1 MRTCIRLCR
10 KRRSQ
15 FDMQGA
21 RRGPRNGRA
30 GWIDYRP
37 KCHVGRFVDE
47 GGRGGEMG
55 GKAAAVGWPL
65 GEDWRVAR
73 RDRQRRALG
82 VLTRQETLRHVI

>member
-15 FDMQGA
+15 LDVQGV

-37 KCHVGRFVDE
+37 KCHVGRYVD
-47 GGRGGEMG
+47 GGQGGCCWLAIGRG
-55 GKAAAVGWPL
+55 
-65 GEDWRVAR
+65 VAR
-73 RDRQRRALG
+73 GEARQTTQGTWRAHTSGNVTTRHIAGRRD
-82 VLTRQETLRHVI
+82 

>member
-15 FDMQGA
+15 FDVQGA

-37 KCHVGRFVDE
+37 KCHVGRYVDVGE
-47 GGRGGEMG
+47 GMG

>member
-1 MRTCIRLCR
+1 MR
-10 KRRSQ
+10 K
-15 FDMQGA
+15 G
-21 RRGPRNGRA
+21 
-30 GWIDYRP
+30 
-37 KCHVGRFVDE
+37 E
-47 GGRGGEMG
+47 GGGMG